1 MVDDNSV
8 VNCEGTVKVQLFGKT
23 HRFSDCRWEKS
34 QASNQ
39 NLISLNIV
47 VDPRGVGQQHS
58 SGRGIPT
65 LFPSRPQLRF
75 CPHPVELLS
84 SPGRRQLPTCPP
96 AMSPPSSWASPAAA
110 APLLLPSLQ
119 GPQVQFFPSFW
130 YEKRATLCCPSLS
143 ALYAAYIQFISSTS
157 WIFHCWSGL
166 TSLVVLVDICAHSV
180 SKMYSTYPHQM
191 FELTYDWSQ
200 FMSTQVGWLKPTQN
214 NLNLN
219 DPVYVP
225 WPKVLTDDER
235 YAMMKGKVVIIRR

>member
-8 VNCEGTVKVQLFGKT
+8 VNCGGTVPEQLFGKT

-47 VDPRGVGQQHS
+47 VDPRGVGEQHS

-96 AMSPPSSWASPAAA
+96 AMSPPSSWASSAAA
-110 APLLLPSLQ
+110 ALLLLPSLQ

-130 YEKRATLCCPSLS
+130 YEKRATLCCSSLS

-166 TSLVVLVDICAHSV
+166 WVTLPWSCLLICVPTVSLKCIVFQSLHI
-180 SKMYSTYPHQM
+180 
-191 FELTYDWSQ
+191 
-200 FMSTQVGWLKPTQN
+200 PTKCLSSPMIGA
-214 NLNLN
+214 NLC
-219 DPVYVP
+219 P
-225 WPKVLTDDER
+225 PKLTDSNQP
-235 YAMMKGKVVIIRR
+235 KIILTWMILSMSLGQRCW